1 MLENIRENSQ
11 GLVAKIILG
20 FIILTFA
27 VAGIGSYTNSVDTSV
42 AEVNGVK
49 ISQVEFDKAYQNQR
63 SNMAQQYGEMF
74 ETLAADE
81 NYMANFRNGVVDN
94 LITSELL
101 DQAADELAIRVSD
114 ETIKEY
120 IREIPAFQIDG
131 KFDNNTYLARINQ
144 MGYYQSSDFRDAVR
158 VDMTRR
164 QLALAVEGSEFSLPY
179 QIEQLQA
186 LQNQKRDLKYATIS
200 AKQFEETI
208 DVSEEEINNYYQA
221 NQVNFQNEEKI
232 KLDYITIDVNE
243 IAKTIDVSEQDIENY
258 YNDNIANYRQLEQR
272 RVSHIL
278 IETGE
283 DNDAAKAQIAEIK
296 SSIDSGEDF
305 AELAKEHSADI
316 FSGENGGDLDWI
328 ERGSMDE
335 AFDDAAF
342 NLVNVGDVSDVVET
356 EFGYHLIKLT
366 DLKEEQ
372 TKPLAEVNDE
382 LRVTVS
388 TEQAQN
394 KFFEL
399 QQQAA
404 QLSFEIPDSLDDA
417 AHAVGV
423 EVKTTDWLTRN
434 GNTAPFDNFKVIDA
448 AFSDLVRQERLNS
461 DLIEVND
468 SLAMVVRLND
478 YQPANVKPLAEVSDE
493 IKSLLVAEKAQQQA
507 QTAAEELVAA
517 LQAGENVDA
526 KLAELNATFE
536 EKQDV
541 ARFGSQ
547 LDANLVREAFKLP
560 HPVADSVSVSSVAQ
574 LNGDLAVVEVTA
586 VTAGEAAESSP
597 RLAQQLTQQVAQLA
611 FRGYVETLKADAEI
625 KRSSSIQATNQY

>member
-63 SNMAQQYGEMF
+63 NSMAQQYGEMF

-81 NYMANFRNGVVDN
+81 NYMANFRASVVDN

-101 DQAADELAIRVSD
+101 DQASDALAIRVSD

-120 IREIPAFQIDG
+120 IREIPAFQVDG

-164 QLALAVEGSEFSLPY
+164 QLAMAVEGSEFSLPY
-179 QIEQLQA
+179 QVEQLQT
-186 LQNQKRDLKYATIS
+186 LQNQKRDLRFATIS
-200 AKQFEETI
+200 AKQFEASV
-208 DVSEEEINNYYQA
+208 DVTESEINDYYQA
-221 NQVNFQNEEKI
+221 NQINFQNEEKI

-243 IAKTIDVSEQDIENY
+243 IAKGIEVSEQDLENY
-258 YNDNIANYRQLEQR
+258 YNDNIANYRQNEQR

-278 IETGE
+278 IEAG
-283 DNDAAKAQIAEIK
+283 DDATAAETEIK
-296 SSIDSGEDF
+296 ALQARLAQGEDF
-305 AELAKEHSADI
+305 AELAKAHSADI

-328 ERGSMDE
+328 EPGAMDE
-335 AFDDAAF
+335 AFDEAAF
-342 NLVNVGDVSDVVET
+342 ALQNVGDVSDVVET
-356 EFGYHLIKLT
+356 EFGFHLIKLT
-366 DLKEEQ
+366 DFKEEQ
-372 TKPLAEVNDE
+372 TKPLADVIDE

-399 QQQAA
+399 QQKAA

-423 EVKTTDWLTRN
+423 EVQTSDWIARS
-434 GNTAPFDNFKVIDA
+434 GNEAPFDNFKVIDA
-448 AFSDLVRQERLNS
+448 AFSELVKGEQLNS
-461 DLIEVND
+461 DIIEVND
-468 SLAMVVRLND
+468 KLAMVIRLNE

-493 IKSLLVAEKAQQQA
+493 IKSLLIAEKSQQQA
-507 QTAAEELVAA
+507 QSAAEELVAA
-517 LQAGENVDA
+517 IQAGESIDA
-526 KLAELNATFE
+526 KLAELNTSFE
-536 EKQDV
+536 SKSDV
-541 ARFGSQ
+541 ARYGSE
-547 LDANLVREAFKLP
+547 LDSNVVREAFKLP
-560 HPVADSVSVSSVAQ
+560 HPEENAVAVTSVAM
-574 LNGDLAVVEVTA
+574 LNGDLAVVDVTA
-586 VTAGEAAESSP
+586 VKEDEAAEQSP

-611 FRGYVETLKADAEI
+611 FRSYVEALKADADI
-625 KRSSSIQATNQY
+625 KRSSSIQATNQF

>member
-49 ISQVEFDKAYQNQR
+49 ISQAEFDKAYQNQR
-63 SNMAQQYGEMF
+63 NSMAQQYGEMF

-101 DQAADELAIRVSD
+101 DQASDQLAIRVSD

-120 IREIPAFQIDG
+120 IREIPAFQVDG

-164 QLALAVEGSEFSLPY
+164 QLALAVEATEFSLPY
-179 QIEQLQA
+179 QVEQLQS
-186 LQNQKRDLKYATIS
+186 LQSQKRDLKYATIS
-200 AKQFEETI
+200 AKQFESVIE
-208 DVSEEEINNYYQA
+208 VSETEISDYYQA
-221 NQVNFQNEEKI
+221 NQINFQNEEKI

-243 IAKTIDVSEQDIENY
+243 IAKTIEVTEQDLENY
-258 YNDNIANYRQLEQR
+258 YNDHIANYRQTEQR

-278 IETGE
+278 IEASE
-283 DNDAAKAQIAEIK
+283 DKAAAKAQIEEIK
-296 SSIDSGEDF
+296 ARLDAGEDF
-305 AELAKEHSADI
+305 ATLAQELSADV
-316 FSGENGGDLDWI
+316 FSGENGGDLEWI
-328 ERGSMDE
+328 EPGAMDE
-335 AFDDAAF
+335 AFDEAAF
-342 NLVNVGDVSDVVET
+342 ALTNVGDVSDVVET
-356 EFGYHLIKLT
+356 EFGFHLIKLT
-366 DLKEEQ
+366 DYKAEQ
-372 TKPLAEVNDE
+372 TKPLADVIDE

-394 KFFEL
+394 KYFEL
-399 QQQAA
+399 QQQAG
-404 QLSFEIPDSLDDA
+404 QLSFEVPDSLDDA
-417 AHAVGV
+417 AHAIGV
-423 EVKTTDWLTRN
+423 EVKTSDWLTRN
-434 GNTAPFDNFKVIDA
+434 GNNAPFDNFKVLDA
-448 AFSDLVRQERLNS
+448 AFSDLVKQEQLNS
-461 DLIEVND
+461 DIIEVSD
-468 SLAMVVRLND
+468 SLAMVVRLNE
-478 YQPANVKPLAEVSDE
+478 YQPANVKALAEVTDE
-493 IKSLLVAEKAQQQA
+493 IKALLVAEKAQQQA
-507 QTAAEELVAA
+507 QDAAQELVAA
-517 LQAGENVDA
+517 LQAGETVEA
-526 KLAELNATFE
+526 KLTELNATFE
-536 EKQDV
+536 EKADV
-541 ARFGSQ
+541 ARYGSQ

-560 HPVADSVSVSSVAQ
+560 HPAADNTVVSSVAM

-586 VTAGEAAESSP
+586 VKNDETAEKSP
-597 RLAQQLTQQVAQLA
+597 RLAQQLTQQVAQIA
-611 FRGYVETLKADAEI
+611 FRGYVEALKADAEI